1 MDLDNITHY
10 FRPDIAEQVRLDVV
24 PELPSTN
31 RTLAERARTLD
42 TGKTHVLVADI
53 QTAGVGRRGK
63 QWLSKAGN
71 ISFSVLSHF
80 DLPIGKMTGLSLVT
94 GVTVAQVLKNL
105 TGIQSALKWPND
117 VMVNDGKLAGLLI
130 EVPRSTYNSCD
141 IVTGI
146 GINYVA
152 FRGDE
157 QVGQRAI
164 SICDLGG
171 GHVTRSE
178 LIGHLVSDLIAN
190 YAIYETQGLSAFMQ
204 QWNELDYLHG
214 KDVTVLLGEKQIY
227 GVAKG
232 LSGSGELLV
241 KIDGKLQSFNSG
253 DVSVRKL

>member
-1 MDLDNITHY
+1 MDLDNIAHY
-10 FRPDIAEQVRLDVV
+10 FRSDIAEQVSLDIV

-31 RTLAERARTLD
+31 RTLVERSRTLD

-63 QWLSKAGN
+63 QWFSKAGN

-94 GVTVAQVLKNL
+94 GVTVAQVLKKL

-130 EVPRSTYNSCD
+130 EVPRSTSSSCD
-141 IVTGI
+141 VVTGI
-146 GINYVA
+146 GINHAA
-152 FRGDE
+152 FRDDE

-164 SICDLGG
+164 SICDLGSR
-171 GHVTRSE
+171 HVTRSE
-178 LIGHLVSDLIAN
+178 LIGYLVSDLIAN
-190 YAIYETQGLSAFMQ
+190 YAKYETQGLSAFMQ
-204 QWNELDYLHG
+204 QWNKLDFLLG
-214 KDVTVLLGEKQIY
+214 KDVTVLLGDKQMY
-227 GVAKG
+227 GVANG
-232 LSGSGELLV
+232 LSDSGELLV
-241 KIDGKLQSFNSG
+241 KIDGKVQSFNSG